1 MKTKSQKL
9 ANGMRKAVAAL
20 ALSATAATANS
31 TCVYITHQPKLPE
44 NAKKLRKF

>member
-9 ANGMRKAVAAL
+9 ANGMRKVVASL

-31 TCVYITHQPKLPE
+31 ACVFITHQPKLPE